1 MRPSKILIHPM
12 CVVWHWQCCGNMWLW
27 PWHGVCGFSLGLGFG
42 DHGGLGLNLCLGSFG
57 LVNVTAVKV
66 YFSLVCAAN
75 KPLGFLPTVFA
86 GNVLQSAVSVYPFV
100 FTRYFEQTDLLTSI
114 FCMRMV
120 HDRTA
125 RRKIQVKVRGQGEMS
140 LEFVANC
147 RSRTA
152 DHFSSGAA
160 KTRRY
165 WSLTRFLHFTAG
177 CTTGC
182 RTGCKV

>member
-1 MRPSKILIHPM
+1 MLIHPM
-12 CVVWHWQCCGNMWLW
+12 CVVWQWQCCGNMWLW

-42 DHGGLGLNLCLGSFG
+42 VRGGLGLNLCLGSFG

-86 GNVLQSAVSVYPFV
+86 GNVLQSAVSVYQSV

-114 FCMRMV
+114 FCMRVV

-152 DHFSSGAA
+152 DHFSSGAVNKA
-160 KTRRY
+160 LLVTDTVFILYSRLYNR
-165 WSLTRFLHFTAG
+165 LGEL
-177 CTTGC
+177 
-182 RTGCKV
+182 CK